1 MSNALPSIRITPPT
15 AATNRR
21 RGPRTWSSTSRN
33 PALGPVCVLRL
44 CQILWPKGAYQM
56 KSTGPFS
63 AIVHMCAYGC
73 TARNA

>member
-1 MSNALPSIRITPPT
+1 MSNALPSIRITPPTPT

-33 PALGPVCVLRL
+33 PALGPVCVLCL

-56 KSTGPFS
+56 KSARFQLLC
-63 AIVHMCAYGC
+63 ICVHGC